1 MAGDETAG
9 RSQKKPHLKSG
20 IYVRVNGT
28 WENSEGGGQENER
41 TRYAKELRG
50 EKALVAGARQTGG
63 RMARGRSQ
71 SIEHWPERGGRG
83 GAMEGRV
90 KMFKL
95 YPPINEQ
102 PRKAQEE

>member
-28 WENSEGGGQENER
+28 WENSESGGQENER

-50 EKALVAGARQTGG
+50 QKAVVAGARQTGG

-71 SIEHWPERGGRG
+71 SIEHGPELGMGGG
-83 GAMEGRV
+83 MEGRV

-95 YPPINEQ
+95 YPPIKEQ